1 MKYVTEMFGVVHEL
15 MKPFRVLYHEIIE
28 NSQQQDED
36 CNKFLLKNVRKLFG
50 MYGDLKKERSN

>member
-15 MKPFRVLYHEIIE
+15 MKLYHEIIE